1 MFLFI
6 DRFRVRLLS
15 SRAIANPRIVIN
27 RAVVFRYQGIVRI

>member
-27 RAVVFRYQGIVRI
+27 IAVIFRYQGIVRI